1 VQSAFQFTDG
11 DYMEA
16 AGLALA
22 LLAATTGFHYEAL
35 RILLHRLYG
44 RHLSRPWVVRLVVT
58 LVAIHGTEIAL
69 YAGAYALAT
78 EVLGIGRLAGGSVH
92 GFIDLCYFAAETYS
106 TLGYGD
112 LVPTGALR
120 ILASLEAVNG
130 VLLLTLSGAFL
141 SGMLRDSYQMEARRA
156 PSGDETDQARP

>member
-1 VQSAFQFTDG
+1 VQSALQFTDG

-16 AGLALA
+16 AGLAFA

-35 RILLHRLYG
+35 RMLLHRLYG
-44 RHLSRPWVVRLVVT
+44 RHLSRPWVVRLVLA
-58 LVAIHGTEIAL
+58 LVVIHGAEIGL
-69 YAGAYALAT
+69 YAGAYALGAD
-78 EVLGIGRLAGGSVH
+78 VLRIGRLTGGGVH
-92 GFIDLCYFAAETYS
+92 GYIDFCYFAAETYS

-120 ILASLEAVNG
+120 VLASLEAVNG

-156 PSGDETDQARP
+156 PSGNESDR